1 MRFLSDENF
10 RADVVQFLRGRGHDV
25 KIAPK
30 GSLDPHI
37 AALARR
43 EKRVL
48 LTNDTDFSISL
59 QFPPRDYPGIFV
71 FRIHP
76 PRFEKFKNA
85 LEGFLSHYGSKRIK
99 GKTFVIQEDS
109 FLEIE

>member
-10 RADVVQFLRGRGHDV
+10 RSDVVKFLRDQKHDV
-25 KIAPK
+25 KITSK
-30 GSLDPHI
+30 GSWDRQI
-37 AALARR
+37 AALARK

-59 QFPPRDYPGIFV
+59 QFPPRDYSGILV

-85 LEGFLSHYGSKRIK
+85 LEVFLSCYSFSKIK
-99 GKTFVIQEDS
+99 GRTFVIQEDA

>member
-10 RADVVQFLRGRGHDV
+10 RSDVVKFLQNRGHDV
-25 KIAPK
+25 KVAPK
-30 GSLDPHI
+30 GSLDRHV
-37 AALARR
+37 AALAKK

-59 QFPPRDYPGIFV
+59 QFPPCDYSGILV

-76 PRFEKFKNA
+76 PRFEKFKNV
-85 LEGFLSHYGSKRIK
+85 LEGFLSRYSAKKIK
-99 GKTFVIQEDS
+99 GKTFVVQEHS